1 MKKLIISIVL
11 FMVFLPSFSN
21 VSTEVVLDKLFNV
34 PIEKLHNNPGDYR
47 DKEIKIKGNV
57 TKSVSILMQSG
68 FIVKDK
74 TGEIFVVV
82 SGKMPPKINDVV
94 TLKGKIVVVGS
105 INDKNFIYF
114 KESKNDDN

>member
-1 MKKLIISIVL
+1 MNLMCKLKTKEKSAALTRIRDPKYALIAFRGTKKPDWIV
-11 FMVFLPSFSN
+11 
-21 VSTEVVLDKLFNV
+21 K
-34 PIEKLHNNPGDYR
+34 HH
-47 DKEIKIKGNV
+47 KEIKIKGTV

-114 KESKNDDN
+114 KESKNDNN